1 MRAIPNFTVMAPK
14 DESELQRM
22 LVTCL
27 SHDGPIALRI
37 PRGSGAGVPLM
48 EEGWEP
54 LPIGC
59 GEVLRTGDDLLILA
73 YGSMVNPALATAEL
87 LERSGQSATV
97 VNARFLRPLDQSLIH
112 PLCQRINRVVTME
125 EGALAGGFGAAVLE
139 SLSDQAIDVA
149 MLRLGIPDQLVDH
162 ATPQQSLE
170 ALGLTPAQMA
180 VRIQERFA
188 WGVATAMRNTAP
200 MGMAST

>member
-1 MRAIPNFTVMAPK
+1 
-14 DESELQRM
+14 
-22 LVTCL
+22 
-27 SHDGPIALRI
+27 
-37 PRGSGAGVPLM
+37 M

-97 VNARFLRPLDQSLIH
+97 VNARFLRPLDESLIH

-180 VRIQERFA
+180 VRIQERFSF
-188 WGVATAMRNTAP
+188 GVASAMKNTAP
-200 MGMAST
+200 LGMAST